1 MILFHPKFMLF
12 SQSVVADSVI
22 TWNEGRQ
29 ASLSFTISWILLK
42 LMSIELVMSS
52 NHLCPLS
59 SLSSPALSLSQHQS
73 FFFFFPQHQ
82 SLFSWVSTS
91 HQVAK
96 VFELQLQHQSSNAYS
111 VLISF
116 RIEWF
121 DLSLLFKGLSSI
133 FSNAIVQKNHYFGSQ
148 SSLWSKS
155 HIHMQ
160 LLEKP

>member
-1 MILFHPKFMLF
+1 ML
-12 SQSVVADSVI
+12 QEESVI
-22 TWNEGRQ
+22 AQSFSCGR
-29 ASLSFTISWILLK
+29 LCYPLEWRKTGFPILYHL
-42 LMSIELVMSS
+42 LDLAQTHV
-52 NHLCPLS
+52 HWVGDVLQPLCPLS

-73 FFFFFPQHQ
+73 FFFFFFPQHQ